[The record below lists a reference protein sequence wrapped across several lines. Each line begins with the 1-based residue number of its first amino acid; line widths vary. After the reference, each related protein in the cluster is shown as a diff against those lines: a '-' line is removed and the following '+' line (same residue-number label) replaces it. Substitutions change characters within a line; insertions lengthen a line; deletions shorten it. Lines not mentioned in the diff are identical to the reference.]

1 MRTRRKDK
9 ELGPPLRFG
18 DASEK
23 DRIVG
28 ATLTNQMLQTSA
40 PPALLSFPLPF
51 PFLSRKVQGSDEKIW
66 RVRRQGQ
73 YDHSLHASK
82 CSAPHSPRQGANT
95 APRYRDY
102 QPSKWMGQPMVL
114 NSTGTMGS
122 HTQFLGDNRTVRS
135 SSFSFSFFRFGI
147 LSCFFWCCFCPRCCC
162 SFSSSSRT
170 TSCTRS
176 R

>member
-40 PPALLSFPLPF
+40 PPALLFFPLRFCPSL
-51 PFLSRKVQGSDEKIW
+51 PKKVHGSDK
-66 RVRRQGQ
+66 RFCVGLRRQGQ
-73 YDHSLHASK
+73 YDHSLHATK

-135 SSFSFSFFRFGI
+135 PPSSSSSFSFLISHLELLFLVLLLPALLLLFLI
-147 LSCFFWCCFCPRCCC
+147 VI
-162 SFSSSSRT
+162 
-170 TSCTRS
+170 
-176 R
+176 

>member
-40 PPALLSFPLPF
+40 PPALLLCLAAVSVHPDPKKFTALTRRF
-51 PFLSRKVQGSDEKIW
+51 CVG
-66 RVRRQGQ
+66 VRRQGQ

-135 SSFSFSFFRFGI
+135 PPFSSSFSCFVI
-147 LSCFFWCCFCPRCCC
+147 LSCFFWCC
-162 SFSSSSRT
+162 SF
-170 TSCTRS
+170 
-176 R
+176 

>member
-40 PPALLSFPLPF
+40 PPHF
-51 PFLSRKVQGSDEKIW
+51 FLFLCRFLFSPGKVHGSDKKIW

-135 SSFSFSFFRFGI
+135 
-147 LSCFFWCCFCPRCCC
+147 PP
-162 SFSSSSRT
+162 SSSPFS
-170 TSCTRS
+170 
-176 R
+176 